1 MKLLRKY
8 DMKKLILTMAAI
20 AIVGCS
26 PPTNTPQQAC
36 AYYEDNFCDQS
47 RDNFPNKSWP
57 FVSWYCS
64 DVGSMCEDFRDKSS
78 KERLALIT
86 NQLNSDQVLRSIV
99 QQSIKLGVKCNEYSD
114 SAYCLAIDMRSKQ
127 LSEVI
132 ISSSEYQQVMSDINA
147 QINENNAQAKANQD
161 ALKILKKAESNELY

>member
-1 MKLLRKY
+1 
-8 DMKKLILTMAAI
+8 MAAI

-26 PPTNTPQQAC
+26 PPTSTPQQAC
-36 AYYEDNFCDQS
+36 AYYDDNLCDQS
-47 RDNFPNKSWP
+47 NDNVHNKPFPW
-57 FVSWYCS
+57 VGWYCS
-64 DVGSMCEDFRDKSS
+64 DASSMCEDFHDKSS

-99 QQSIKLGVKCNEYSD
+99 QQSINHGAKCNEDSD

-161 ALKILKKAESNELY
+161 ALEILKKAESNELY